1 MKLLIQANKDYDLLP
16 NGLPAYKASLDT
28 GHMGTFFAK
37 NGGKSGKAAVNFLE
51 WRFRGSEKGKA
62 VLFDSKSPG
71 SLASDH
77 WNVTFKN
84 WS

>member
-1 MKLLIQANKDYDLLP
+1 
-16 NGLPAYKASLDT
+16 
-28 GHMGTFFAK
+28 MGTFFAK

-62 VLFDSKSPG
+62 VLFDSKSPE